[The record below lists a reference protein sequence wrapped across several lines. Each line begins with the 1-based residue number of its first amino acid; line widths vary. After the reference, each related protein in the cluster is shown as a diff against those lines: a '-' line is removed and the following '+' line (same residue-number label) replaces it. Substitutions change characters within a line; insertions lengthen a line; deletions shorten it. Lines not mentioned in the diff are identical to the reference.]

1 MDRGF
6 LENETKG
13 HENNYIFHKVV
24 VVATFFFFFF
34 GVMVIQE
41 ALKKC
46 YLGNFCA

>member
-13 HENNYIFHKVV
+13 HENNYIFHKVI

-34 GVMVIQE
+34 WCNGYTRSI
-41 ALKKC
+41 KKM
-46 YLGNFCA
+46 LFR